1 VDKEYRK
8 YPLPPLSM
16 RTRVFAALVGISATT
31 SLVIGLVLYYF
42 AEDRLL
48 AEDRDSLIRRTQ
60 TANAGASVF
69 LEGLRDPEDG
79 SLPTP
84 DTYAEELVRSVA
96 NPTGLGILYLG
107 PDGEPLAARDSEGQT
122 VPPDEAYGRLGLDEA
137 PVEEVAQSSGG
148 EGRLLSLSDTAFGS
162 SPRHVAVWPLA
173 GTDGSGQGVLI
184 YDSPDEGLE
193 STLAFLRYGILGAI
207 ATSVLLAGAG
217 SLILARQVTRPL
229 SETRDAAIRVASGDY
244 SFVPVKSDD
253 EIGEVARAFN
263 YMAEELQHYVGEL
276 QRQKSRLE
284 AVLEAS
290 PEAVVVTDKTGRVTM
305 TNPAASRMLGI
316 GPASSGRLI
325 SELRIPPGVLTCLR
339 EASSTG
345 GAVKEIEVGEKTY
358 WAYAARMMDSGDKGH
373 AEGPASDGLSGE
385 GAILAVR
392 DITEYRS
399 LERAKTAFVSD
410 VSHELRTPLTT
421 IQSALDLIE
430 RAGERLD
437 PLERRALELADGE
450 LKRIRTMVE
459 ELLTL
464 SLMDSQQYSLEVAPT
479 DLDEVVR
486 KALESMEAK
495 AKRFGIE
502 VRYAGDGN
510 STSGGRLGNHRCV
523 CDAQKVYQVLLNLLD
538 NAIKYSDPG
547 SRVDVRMLRDADSVT
562 VRVSDT
568 GAGIPEEDLP
578 HLFDRFYRVNKD
590 RSRATGG
597 SGLGLAISKQIIDL
611 HGGRLSARSEVGV
624 GSTFDV
630 WLPTVPLPRSA
641 GNAL

>member
-1 VDKEYRK
+1 
-8 YPLPPLSM
+8 
-16 RTRVFAALVGISATT
+16 
-31 SLVIGLVLYYF
+31 
-42 AEDRLL
+42 
-48 AEDRDSLIRRTQ
+48 
-60 TANAGASVF
+60 
-69 LEGLRDPEDG
+69 
-79 SLPTP
+79 
-84 DTYAEELVRSVA
+84 
-96 NPTGLGILYLG
+96 
-107 PDGEPLAARDSEGQT
+107 
-122 VPPDEAYGRLGLDEA
+122 
-137 PVEEVAQSSGG
+137 
-148 EGRLLSLSDTAFGS
+148 
-162 SPRHVAVWPLA
+162 
-173 GTDGSGQGVLI
+173 
-184 YDSPDEGLE
+184 
-193 STLAFLRYGILGAI
+193 
-207 ATSVLLAGAG
+207 
-217 SLILARQVTRPL
+217 
-229 SETRDAAIRVASGDY
+229 
-244 SFVPVKSDD
+244 
-253 EIGEVARAFN
+253 
-263 YMAEELQHYVGEL
+263 
-276 QRQKSRLE
+276 
-284 AVLEAS
+284 
-290 PEAVVVTDKTGRVTM
+290 
-305 TNPAASRMLGI
+305 
-316 GPASSGRLI
+316 
-325 SELRIPPGVLTCLR
+325 
-339 EASSTG
+339 
-345 GAVKEIEVGEKTY
+345 
-358 WAYAARMMDSGDKGH
+358 
-373 AEGPASDGLSGE
+373 
-385 GAILAVR
+385 VR

-502 VRYAGDGN
+502 VRHAGDGN
-510 STSGGRLGNHRCV
+510 STSGGRLGDHRCV

-547 SRVDVRMLRDADSVT
+547 SRVDVRMLGDADSVT

-597 SGLGLAISKQIIDL
+597 SGLGLAISKQIVDL
-611 HGGRLSARSEVGV
+611 HGGRLSARSEMGV

-630 WLPTVPLPRSA
+630 WLPKVPLPRSA

>member
-1 VDKEYRK
+1 
-8 YPLPPLSM
+8 M

-60 TANAGASVF
+60 TANAGAGVF

-137 PVEEVAQSSGG
+137 SVEEVAQSSGG

-173 GTDGSGQGVLI
+173 GTDGASQGVLI

-316 GPASSGRLI
+316 GPASFGRLI

-358 WAYAARMMDSGDKGH
+358 WAYAARMMESGDKGH

-502 VRYAGDGN
+502 VRYAGDDN

-547 SRVDVRMLRDADSVT
+547 SRVDVRMLGDADSVT

-597 SGLGLAISKQIIDL
+597 SGLGLAISKQIVDL

-630 WLPTVPLPRSA
+630 WLPKVPLPRSA

>member
-1 VDKEYRK
+1 
-8 YPLPPLSM
+8 M

-60 TANAGASVF
+60 TANAGAGVF

-107 PDGEPLAARDSEGQT
+107 PNGEPLAARDSEGQT
-122 VPPDEAYGRLGLDEA
+122 VPPDEAYGRLALDEA

-358 WAYAARMMDSGDKGH
+358 WAYAARMMESGDKGH

-502 VRYAGDGN
+502 VRHAGDGN

-547 SRVDVRMLRDADSVT
+547 SRVDVRMLGDADSVT

-597 SGLGLAISKQIIDL
+597 SGLGLAISKQIVDL
-611 HGGRLSARSEVGV
+611 HGGRLSARSERGV

-630 WLPTVPLPRSA
+630 WLPKVPLPRSA